1 MGETGSVLI
10 AQASWSWL
18 GTLSR
23 AGGRGLSSVK
33 LLLSPG
39 ADFIKFRVEP
49 SDFGIQFDETQ
60 AGGHHQLLSLYASI
74 NPGGRPLSRTRRRTV
89 AWSMDPSP
97 STRDRDL
104 RFP

>member
-1 MGETGSVLI
+1 MENRNGRDRLCLDC
-10 AQASWSWL
+10 QASWSWL

-23 AGGRGLSSVK
+23 AGGHGLRPVK

-60 AGGHHQLLSLYASI
+60 AGGRNQLLGSDASVTLASAFFHAHA
-74 NPGGRPLSRTRRRTV
+74 GGRLLGRWIPLQVQEIET
-89 AWSMDPSP
+89 
-97 STRDRDL
+97 
-104 RFP
+104 

>member
-23 AGGRGLSSVK
+23 AGGCGLSSVK

-39 ADFIKFRVEP
+39 ADFIKLRVEP

-74 NPGGRPLSRTRRRTV
+74 ILEGAGFHAHAGGWLLGRWIPLQVQEIET
-89 AWSMDPSP
+89 
-97 STRDRDL
+97 
-104 RFP
+104 